1 MKKTTLFWTPFAL
14 KALNHIFNYIKT
26 ETYSESI
33 ANKYVLKLINR
44 VEQLIEF
51 PNSGQEEILL
61 KSLHQNSRYLVEG
74 NYKIIYQFQDNKIII
89 TDVFHIKQNPKKLI
103 KRNLKK

>member
-1 MKKTTLFWTPFAL
+1 MKKITLLWTPFAL
-14 KALNHIFNYIKT
+14 KALDQIYNYIKT

-61 KSLHQNSRYLVEG
+61 KSLLQNSRYLVEG

-89 TDVFHIKQNPKKLI
+89 TDVFHIKQNPKKLV
-103 KRNLKK
+103 KRNSKK

>member
-1 MKKTTLFWTPFAL
+1 MRKTTLFWMPFAL
-14 KALNHIFNYIKT
+14 KALDNIYNYIKT

-51 PNSGQEEILL
+51 PNLGQEEILL

-74 NYKIIYQFQDNKIII
+74 NYKIIYQFQNDKIII
-89 TDVFHIKQNPKKLI
+89 TDVFHLKQNPKKLV
-103 KRNLKK
+103 KRNSKK

>member
-1 MKKTTLFWTPFAL
+1 MKKITLLWTPFAVT
-14 KALNHIFNYIKT
+14 ALDQIYNYIKT

-61 KSLHQNSRYLVEG
+61 KPLHQNSRYLIEG
-74 NYKIIYQFQDNKIII
+74 NYKIIYLFQNDKIII
-89 TDVFHIKQNPKKLI
+89 TDVFHLKQNPKKLV
-103 KRNLKK
+103 KRNSKK